1 MHEDIFRDLARG
13 ATLITANA
21 QLARFFAREFH
32 AWQKEQGRTVWRPA
46 DVLPLDSFLNR
57 CWTECVWR
65 GVARELTLLS
75 PLQEQVLWEQVI
87 RASPSG
93 ETLLRIPETA
103 RGASATWSL
112 VQAYRLPVD
121 GRFEAADD
129 WTAFAGWSREFE
141 KVCRAGR
148 WLVPA
153 RLSDFIADRF
163 LEGAIERPAPVYLSG
178 FDEIAPQHR
187 DFFAAMG
194 EPIRV
199 EASKHAPALSHFRF
213 EDARSEI
220 AAVADWALGLLERQP
235 DARIGIVVPDL
246 QKRRTKVERV
256 FRDLGERV
264 YHVSL
269 GTTLAEAPIV
279 HAALLILQFGFRGLP
294 LPSFGVLLRSPF
306 VGGFEREWTLRGLL
320 DARLRKKG
328 LWDVDASRLRDECS
342 RCPGLERRL
351 ARFAKLR
358 HGLPSEQRPSD
369 WCRDFASLL
378 DALGWP
384 GDRALNSREIQLV
397 QAWRDL
403 LSDFAALDVAM
414 PSISYDHALSRLR
427 EIASA
432 QSFQVE
438 DEGAPV
444 QIMGL
449 LEASGLNF
457 DHLWI
462 MGLNDEA
469 LPFAATPNPFLPI
482 SLQRDCGLPHSSA
495 EVEIEFAR
503 RLIERLLAS
512 APDVVVSYPVAEG
525 DRMLSPCPLI
535 AGPWQP
541 QTPVETP
548 TEAWVAQMRALA
560 SFEEVTNDV
569 APTID
574 ASSEQSGGSSI
585 FRDMAAC
592 PFRAFARHRLTARPL
607 EETMPGLSYRDRGN
621 TVHRAMQVIWNELQ
635 SQARLL
641 EIAPDDLCD
650 LISRAASIAANSI
663 PHSIGRA
670 LERRRLKGLL
680 ADWLEIEKSRS
691 PFTVRAVETDRLV
704 SVGGLEVNTRADR
717 VDELASGGEV
727 ILDYKTGKLNSKAW
741 ETDRPDDPQIPLYC
755 ATSDRPIAAAAF
767 AQIRVGELGFQGL
780 AETGSAL
787 PAMTRMRSEEP
798 SLHHQISRWRE
809 VLERLAEEFRDGR
822 ADVDPKPK
830 ACEHCGLW
838 GLCRIRE
845 IQNA

>member
-13 ATLITANA
+13 ATLITVNA
-21 QLARFFAREFH
+21 LLARFFAREFH
-32 AWQKEQGRTVWRPA
+32 AWQKEQGRTVWRPP

-57 CWTECVWR
+57 CWTECVWGGSAR
-65 GVARELTLLS
+65 GFTLLS

-103 RGASATWSL
+103 RSAAATWSL
-112 VQAYRLPVD
+112 VQAYRLPLD
-121 GRFEAADD
+121 GRFEGADD
-129 WTAFAGWSREFE
+129 WAAFAGWSRDFE
-141 KVCRAGR
+141 KRCRAGR
-148 WLVPA
+148 WLDRA
-153 RLSDFIADRF
+153 RLTDFIADRF
-163 LEGAIERPAPVYLSG
+163 LEGAIARPAPIYLSG
-178 FDEIAPQHR
+178 FDEIPPQHR
-187 DFFAAMG
+187 DFLTAIG
-194 EPIRV
+194 ETIRV
-199 EASKHAPALSHFRF
+199 EPSKYESVRRFFRF

-220 AAVADWALGLLERQP
+220 AAAADWAWRALEHQP
-235 DARIGIVVPDL
+235 DARIGIIVPDL
-246 QKRRTKVERV
+246 QKLRTKIDRG
-256 FRDLGERV
+256 FRDLGEHA

-269 GTTLAEAPIV
+269 GSALAESPSV
-279 HAALLILQFGFRGLP
+279 HAASLILQFGLKDLP
-294 LPSFGVLLRSPF
+294 LPSLGVLLRSPF
-306 VGGFEREWTLRGLL
+306 LGGYESEWTLRGLL
-320 DARLRKKG
+320 DARLRRKG
-328 LWDVDASRLRDECS
+328 MWDVDPSRLRDECS
-342 RCPGLERRL
+342 ELPDLARRL

-358 HGLPSEQRPSD
+358 HRVPSEQRPSE
-369 WCRDFASLL
+369 WCHDFGRLL

-384 GDRALNSREIQLV
+384 GDRALNSRECQLF

-414 PSISYDHALSRLR
+414 PLISYDQALSRLR

-432 QSFQVE
+432 RSFQVE

-462 MGLNDEA
+462 IGLNDEA

-482 SLQRDCGLPHSSA
+482 SLQRDYGLPHSSA
-495 EVEIEFAR
+495 ELEIEFAR
-503 RLIERLLAS
+503 RLIQRLVAS
-512 APDVVVSYPVAEG
+512 APDVVMSYPASDG
-525 DRMLSPCPLI
+525 DRTFNPSALI
-535 AGPWQP
+535 AGAWQAH
-541 QTPVETP
+541 TPVETR
-548 TEAWVAQMRALA
+548 TEAWVAQMRANA
-560 SFEEVTNDV
+560 SFEEVAGDI
-569 APTID
+569 APMI
-574 ASSEQSGGSSI
+574 ASSEQSGGASI

-592 PFRAFARHRLTARPL
+592 PFRAFARHRLSARPL

-621 TVHRAMQVIWNELQ
+621 TVHRAMQVIWSELQ

-641 EIAPDDLCD
+641 EIAPDDLRD

-663 PHSIGRA
+663 PHSIGRVLEQRR
-670 LERRRLKGLL
+670 LERLL
-680 ADWLEIEKSRS
+680 ADWLKIEKSRP
-691 PFTVRAVETDRLV
+691 PFSVRAVEADRLV
-704 SVGGLEVNTRADR
+704 SIGGLEVKTRADR
-717 VDELASGGEV
+717 IDALASGSEV
-727 ILDYKTGKLNSKAW
+727 ILDYKTGKLSSKAW
-741 ETDRPDDPQIPLYC
+741 ESDRPDDPQLPLYC
-755 ATSDRPIAAAAF
+755 ATSDRPVAAVAF

-787 PAMTRMRSEEP
+787 PTMTRMRSEEQ
-798 SLHHQISRWRE
+798 SLHHQVARWRE

-845 IQNA
+845 VRNA